1 LKRDQEK
8 TIVAK
13 LNSIGLIEVSSIATG
28 YLAQYSMLKAADVQL
43 LLARTI
49 CSGKYLVVIGG
60 EVAAVSASVEA
71 GAGRCNGSLIEKRVI
86 TQVHQDVFPAIGLSV
101 DVPPDRARALGVV
114 ETFSASSI
122 IDVADAAAKSA
133 DVTLVRIHLAM
144 ALGGKGFVLLCG
156 DVANV
161 EAAVSAASQVAA
173 EDGILVGRAVIA
185 APSKELFREFV

>member
-1 LKRDQEK
+1 
-8 TIVAK
+8 VAT
-13 LNSIGLIEVSSIATG
+13 LNSIGLIEVASIATG
-28 YLAQYSMLKAADVQL
+28 YLAQDAMLKAADVQL

-60 EVAAVSASVEA
+60 DMAAVSAAVEA

-86 TQVHQDVFPAIGLSV
+86 THVHPDVFPAIGLSV
-101 DVPPDRARALGVV
+101 DATPGRALGVI

-133 DVTLVRIHLAM
+133 DVVLLRIHLAM
-144 ALGGKGFVLLCG
+144 ALGGKGFVLLTG
-156 DVANV
+156 DVASV
-161 EAAVSAASQVAA
+161 EAAVAAGSQVAA